1 MVIKAINIKDLH
13 FRYGDGT
20 QALAGVHLEIS
31 AGEKVALLGPN
42 GAGKSTLLLHFN
54 GLNLPQ
60 QGEVFILGQ
69 KITSQNER
77 WVRSKVGLVFQDPD
91 DQLFAPTV
99 WEDVLFGPL
108 NLGLKLAEA
117 ELRAREALQAVGMLN
132 YKDKTPL
139 HLSFGQKKRV
149 AIAGV
154 LAMEPEIIVLDEPT
168 AYLDPKG
175 QEDLLVILDNL
186 HDQGKTIIVATHD
199 VDLVAEWA
207 QSLIVL
213 MSGTILAQGG
223 VELLSSAEVVEKA
236 NLRYPVVTRLFK
248 SIEEL
253 ADVTPPVTVSQ
264 AAALIKRLVADHKVC
279 CDHE

>member
-13 FRYGDGT
+13 FCYGDGT

-186 HDQGKTIIVATHD
+186 HDQGKTIIIATHD

-213 MSGTILAQGG
+213 RSGTILAQGG

>member
-13 FRYGDGT
+13 FCYGDGT

-186 HDQGKTIIVATHD
+186 HDQGKTIIIATHD

-213 MSGTILAQGG
+213 RSGTILAQGG

-253 ADVTPPVTVSQ
+253 ADVTPPVTFSQ
-264 AAALIKRLVADHKVC
+264 ATALIKRLVADHKVC